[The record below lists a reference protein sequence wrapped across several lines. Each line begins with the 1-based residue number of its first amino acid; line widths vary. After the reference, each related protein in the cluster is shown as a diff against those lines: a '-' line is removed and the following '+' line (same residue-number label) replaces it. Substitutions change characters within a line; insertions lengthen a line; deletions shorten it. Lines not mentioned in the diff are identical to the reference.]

1 MTQLNIAQWLQEQ
14 SQLNNAV
21 FAIVDPQSVHQ
32 PHVAFYQCGGENGGP
47 LMSLDTLTNPED
59 GPWLLPVNKP
69 FLTWWQEGDH
79 AESGILVS
87 TDSNQ
92 NDLRTHFASLFQASL
107 LGEAVFFSFYKPDY
121 IGEMLPRLL
130 AEEITQLLRN
140 HRLLIRYAE
149 QWQSWQSDD
158 PITQPLQPV
167 VNTPWWIIKEHH
179 LDNTPNVPLLSR
191 NVESW
196 LWQHQPQLMEA
207 RIERNMPN
215 FHTAF
220 QANFTALESM
230 TNNQAMTLQEKTL
243 SVSVS
248 TTHEQ
253 TALKHLPVQ
262 ETIAALRDDE
272 LLFGLKTLYNQ
283 LHGEA

>member
-1 MTQLNIAQWLQEQ
+1 MTQLNIAQWLHEQ

-32 PHVAFYQCGGENGGP
+32 PHVVFYQCGGENGGP
-47 LMSLDTLTNPED
+47 LMSLDVLTNPED
-59 GPWLLPVNKP
+59 GPWLLPVNEP
-69 FLTWWQEGDH
+69 FLAWWQEGDH

-107 LGEAVFFSFYKPDY
+107 LGETVFFSLYKPDY

-130 AEEITQLLRN
+130 AEEMTQLLRN

-149 QWQSWQSDD
+149 QWQSWQSDG

-196 LWQHQPQLMEA
+196 LWQNQPQLMDA

-220 QANFTALESM
+220 QANFTTLESM
-230 TNNQAMTLQEKTL
+230 TDNQAMTLQEKTL
-243 SVSVS
+243 SVSVI
-248 TTHEQ
+248 TTHKQ
-253 TALKHLPVQ
+253 TALKQLPIR
-262 ETIAALRDDE
+262 ETIVALRDDE
-272 LLFGLKTLYNQ
+272 LPFGLKTIYNQ